1 MTIEYDKSHL
11 AGIISDAITNHFLG
25 MIPQNPNASEVRKIL
40 EEAIEVVVRTTAV
53 LHDDFESRPAELLA
67 EGRQH
72 SKANADRYLKII
84 MSPGSKA
91 WSQDIAKEA
100 DGAQTI

>member
-1 MTIEYDKSHL
+1 MTIEYDKAHL
-11 AGIISDAITNHFLG
+11 AGIISDAVTNHFLG
-25 MIPQNPNASEVRKIL
+25 MITQPPNAEEVRKIL

-53 LHDDFESRPAELLA
+53 LHDDFELRPAELLE

-72 SKANADRYLKII
+72 SKANTDRYIKII

-91 WSQDIAKEA
+91 W
-100 DGAQTI
+100 GGLG